1 MSIDYDPF
9 SLECRVDPYAYY
21 ARLRKEAPVYWAEA
35 SRMFVVARYGDVASI
50 LTDPDRF
57 SSDAMATVLAIG
69 GGREPEPGA
78 PQMPGNV
85 VTCDPPDHTRLRGIV
100 NRAFTPRRV
109 ESWRPIVEAETRTA
123 VEGMRAAGS
132 FDVIADLASPVP
144 PTIIAHVLGIGPEHR
159 DDFKRRATIQTAAM
173 TGSLRFVDPVE
184 SGAAKAGLEQA
195 QHLAGVIAE
204 RQAAPQDDIVS
215 ELTRAQGGEI
225 LTPKETL
232 GFAGVLTFAG
242 SETTTN
248 LIGNAVRVLIER
260 PDVCQRVVEDPFRI
274 EALLEET
281 LRWDTP
287 VQYIFRRAKE
297 DVEIAGTK
305 IPKDGIVTLLIG
317 SANRDPEHWG
327 EDAEEFDLDRNTAGH
342 LGFGLGIHFCIGAAL
357 ARMEA
362 RIALEELLPLLQ
374 ESEFEG
380 HSFEM
385 IDSVQFRGV
394 NSLRLRRGHRAAR
407 KERR

>member
-9 SLECRVDPYAYY
+9 SLECRIDPYAHY

-35 SRMFVVARYGDVASI
+35 SRMFVVARYDDVAAI
-50 LTDPDRF
+50 LKDIDRF
-57 SSDAMATVLAIG
+57 SNDAVATVLGIG
-69 GGREPEPGA
+69 GGPDPESGA

-109 ESWRPIVEAETRTA
+109 ESWRPIVEAETRAA
-123 VEGMRAAGS
+123 VEGMRRADS
-132 FDVIADLASPVP
+132 FDVIADLASPIP
-144 PTIIAHVLGIGPEHR
+144 PTIIAHVLGIGPEYR
-159 DDFKRRATIQTAAM
+159 DDFKRRATIQVAAM
-173 TGSLRFVDPVE
+173 SGSLRSVDPVE
-184 SGAAKAGLEQA
+184 SGAAQAWLEQG

-215 ELTRAQGGEI
+215 ELTRAQGGEV
-225 LTPKETL
+225 LTLKETL

-260 PDVCQRVVEDPFRI
+260 PDVYQRVVEDPSRI

-305 IPKDGIVTLLIG
+305 IPKDAIVTLLIG
-317 SANRDPEHWG
+317 SANRDPVHWG

-380 HSFEM
+380 HPLEM

-394 NSLRLRRGHRAAR
+394 NSLRLRRC
-407 KERR
+407 ERSA

>member
-9 SLECRVDPYAYY
+9 SLECRSDPYAYY
-21 ARLRKEAPVYWAEA
+21 ARLRNEEPVYWAEA
-35 SRMFVVARYGDVASI
+35 SRMFVVARYDDVVSI

-57 SSDAMATVLAIG
+57 SNDAMATVLAIG

-78 PQMPGNV
+78 PRMPGNV
-85 VTCDPPDHTRLRGIV
+85 VAYDPPDHTRLRGIV

-109 ESWRPIVEAETRTA
+109 ESWRTIVEAETRAAIERMRTA
-123 VEGMRAAGS
+123 GA
-132 FDVIADLASPVP
+132 FDVVADLAAPVP

-159 DDFKRRATIQTAAM
+159 DDFKRRATIISASM

-184 SGAAKAGLEQA
+184 SGAAKAQREQGR
-195 QHLAGVIAE
+195 HLAGVIAE
-204 RQAAPQDDIVS
+204 RQAEPREDIVS
-215 ELTRAQGGEI
+215 ELTRAESGEI
-225 LTPKETL
+225 LSSQETL
-232 GFAGVLTFAG
+232 GFAAVLTFAG

-248 LIGNAVRVLIER
+248 LIGNAVRVLVEH
-260 PDVCQRVVEDPFRI
+260 PDVYERVVEDPSRI

-281 LRWDTP
+281 LRWDSP
-287 VQYIFRRAKE
+287 VQYLFRRAKE

-305 IPKDGIVTLLIG
+305 IPKDSIVTALTG

-327 EDAEEFDLDRNTAGH
+327 EEAEEFDLDRSTAGH

-362 RIALEELLPLLQ
+362 RVALEELLPLLQ
-374 ESEFEG
+374 KSEFEG
-380 HSFEM
+380 HSFEL

-394 NSLRLRRGHRAAR
+394 SSLRFGRSQRAGR
-407 KERR
+407 KESR

>member
-9 SLECRVDPYAYY
+9 SLECRRDPYAYY
-21 ARLRKEAPVYWAEA
+21 ARLRNEEPVYWAEA
-35 SRMFVVARYGDVASI
+35 SRMFVVARYDDVVSI

-57 SSDAMATVLAIG
+57 SNDAMATVLAIG

-78 PQMPGNV
+78 PRMPGNV
-85 VTCDPPDHTRLRGIV
+85 VAYDPPDHTRLRGIV

-109 ESWRPIVEAETRTA
+109 ESWRTIVEAETRAAIDRMRTA
-123 VEGMRAAGS
+123 GA
-132 FDVIADLASPVP
+132 FDVVADLAAPVP

-159 DDFKRRATIQTAAM
+159 DDFKRRATIISASM

-184 SGAAKAGLEQA
+184 SGAAKAQREQGR
-195 QHLAGVIAE
+195 HLAGVIAE
-204 RQAAPQDDIVS
+204 RQAEPREDIVS
-215 ELTRAQGGEI
+215 ELTRAESGEI
-225 LTPKETL
+225 LSSQETL
-232 GFAGVLTFAG
+232 GFAAVLTFAG

-248 LIGNAVRVLIER
+248 LIGNAVRVLVEH
-260 PDVCQRVVEDPFRI
+260 PDVYERVVEDPSRI
-274 EALLEET
+274 DALLEET

-287 VQYIFRRAKE
+287 VQYLFRRAKE

-305 IPKDGIVTLLIG
+305 IPKDSIVTALTG

-327 EDAEEFDLDRNTAGH
+327 RGAEEFDLDRSTAGH

-362 RIALEELLPLLQ
+362 RIALEELLPLLKK
-374 ESEFEG
+374 SEFEG
-380 HSFEM
+380 HPFEL

-394 NSLRLRRGHRAAR
+394 SSLRFRQS
-407 KERR
+407 

>member
-1 MSIDYDPF
+1 MPGIVVTYDP
-9 SLECRVDPYAYY
+9 
-21 ARLRKEAPVYWAEA
+21 
-35 SRMFVVARYGDVASI
+35 
-50 LTDPDRF
+50 
-57 SSDAMATVLAIG
+57 
-69 GGREPEPGA
+69 PE
-78 PQMPGNV
+78 
-85 VTCDPPDHTRLRGIV
+85 HTRLRGIV
-100 NRAFTPRRV
+100 NRAFTRRRV
-109 ESWRPIVEAETRTA
+109 ESWRPIIEEETRAA
-123 VEGMRAAGS
+123 VEGMRSAGS
-132 FDVIADLASPVP
+132 FDVIADLASPIP
-144 PTIIAHVLGIGPEHR
+144 PTIIAHVLGIGPEYR
-159 DDFKRRATIQTAAM
+159 DDFKRRATILAAAM
-173 TGSLRFVDPVE
+173 TGSLRSVDPVE
-184 SGAAKAGLEQA
+184 SGAAKAGLEQGR
-195 QHLAGVIAE
+195 HLAGVIAE
-204 RQAAPQDDIVS
+204 RQAAPRDDIVS

-260 PDVCQRVVEDPFRI
+260 PDVYERVVGDPSRI

-305 IPKDGIVTLLIG
+305 IPKDGIVTLLTG

-342 LGFGLGIHFCIGAAL
+342 LGFGLGVHFCIGAAL

-374 ESEFEG
+374 MSEFEG

-394 NSLRLRRGHRAAR
+394 NSLRFRRGHRAAR
-407 KERR
+407 

>member
-1 MSIDYDPF
+1 VSIDYDPF
-9 SLECRVDPYAYY
+9 SLECRIDPYPDY
-21 ARLRKEAPVYWAEA
+21 ARLRKEAPAYWSEA
-35 SRMFVVARYGDVASI
+35 SRMFVLARYGDVASI

-57 SSDAMATVLAIG
+57 SSDAMAKVLAIG
-69 GGREPEPGA
+69 GGREPEPGT
-78 PQMPGNV
+78 PQMPGNI

-109 ESWRPIVEAETRTA
+109 ESWRPIIEAETRAA
-123 VEGMRAAGS
+123 VDRMRTAGS

-144 PTIIAHVLGIGPEHR
+144 PTIIAHVLGIGPEHH
-159 DDFKRRATIQTAAM
+159 DAFKRRATILSAAM

-184 SGAAKAGLEQA
+184 SGAAEAGFKQGR
-195 QHLAGVIAE
+195 HLAGVIAE

-215 ELTRAQGGEI
+215 ALIRAQGEEV
-225 LTPKETL
+225 LTPEETL

-248 LIGNAVRVLIER
+248 LIGNAVRVLIEH
-260 PDVCQRVVEDPFRI
+260 PDVYERVIEDPSRI

-317 SANRDPEHWG
+317 SANRDTAHWG
-327 EDAEEFDLDRNTAGH
+327 EDAEEFDLDRNTSGH

-374 ESEFEG
+374 QSEFEG
-380 HSFEM
+380 HPFDM

-394 NSLRLRRGHRAAR
+394 NSLRLRRL
-407 KERR
+407 ERSA

>member
-1 MSIDYDPF
+1 MSVDYDPF
-9 SLECRVDPYAYY
+9 ALECRIDPYADY

-35 SRMFVVARYGDVASI
+35 SRMFVVARYDDVAAI
-50 LTDPDRF
+50 LKDVDRF
-57 SSDAMATVLAIG
+57 SNDAVATVLGIG
-69 GGREPEPGA
+69 GGPDPEPGA
-78 PQMPGNV
+78 PKMPGNV
-85 VTCDPPDHTRLRGIV
+85 VTCDPPDHTRLRSIV

-109 ESWRPIVEAETRTA
+109 ESWRPIVEAETRAA
-123 VEGMRAAGS
+123 VEGMRRADS
-132 FDVIADLASPVP
+132 FDVIADLASPIP
-144 PTIIAHVLGIGPEHR
+144 PTIIAHVLGIGPEYR
-159 DDFKRRATIQTAAM
+159 DDFKRRATIQVAAM
-173 TGSLRFVDPVE
+173 SGSLRSVDPVE
-184 SGAAKAGLEQA
+184 SGAAQAWLEQG

-215 ELTRAQGGEI
+215 ELTRAQSGEV
-225 LTPKETL
+225 LTLKETL

-260 PDVCQRVVEDPFRI
+260 PDVYQRVVEDPSRI

-305 IPKDGIVTLLIG
+305 IPKDAIVTLLIG
-317 SANRDPEHWG
+317 SANRDPVHWG
-327 EDAEEFDLDRNTAGH
+327 EDSEEFDLDRNTAGH

-380 HSFEM
+380 HPFDM

-394 NSLRLRRGHRAAR
+394 NSLRLRRL
-407 KERR
+407 ERSA